1 MHMGAAHPRRR
12 GQHAGPC
19 CCRSYDVERQLAL
32 LLGTVGLVVGRGVL
46 VAERRAWLVKRH
58 PRPLSYSFCGF
69 FWGEVV
75 LRMTKGKASTVKM
88 FVYKQ
93 VATKCTCKM
102 LGVSHCVT

>member
-1 MHMGAAHPRRR
+1 M
-12 GQHAGPC
+12 
-19 CCRSYDVERQLAL
+19 ERQLAL

-58 PRPLSYSFCGF
+58 ALPLGFGFCGF

-75 LRMTKGKASTVKM
+75 LRMTMDRARTVNK

-93 VATKCTCKM
+93 VATKCTCKV
-102 LGVSHCVT
+102 LDVSRCVT